1 MDLGPIFIHND
12 LLLSRYLTSHLQRPF
27 PIRCPSQAPGTR
39 IGACPLRVTTQ
50 ATTGSFSELPLP
62 SQKWSRPSKNLQGPL
77 PFPEPEPPGDM
88 PLKAPLHFCMRVPEG
103 KGADVPVM
111 RGGPKMRVRPATN
124 NQGPTLA
131 LPTLPLLGPPLS
143 APPLPGLSHC
153 LWGKMMN
160 NVTAEAGACAPLH
173 VLVNKREVPANPP

>member
-1 MDLGPIFIHND
+1 M
-12 LLLSRYLTSHLQRPF
+12 
-27 PIRCPSQAPGTR
+27 
-39 IGACPLRVTTQ
+39 RVTTQ

-111 RGGPKMRVRPATN
+111 RGGPKMRVRQQLT
-124 NQGPTLA
+124 TKA
-131 LPTLPLLGPPLS
+131 LPLPSPPFPSLSLPSLPLPSLGS
-143 APPLPGLSHC
+143 A
-153 LWGKMMN
+153 
-160 NVTAEAGACAPLH
+160 TASGG
-173 VLVNKREVPANPP
+173 R